1 MTDTPTPA
9 SPDFDGALKAFCE
22 WYERIN
28 SLYDECLSDKTYH
41 AIYTAMQSNACR
53 VEVVTPFKF
62 NTQIRLLCKD
72 GMEFSDAI
80 QHVFPNGLKI
90 VKENV

>member
-1 MTDTPTPA
+1 MNTPA

-53 VEVVTPFKF
+53 VEVVTVEEAAHAWF
-62 NTQIRLLCKD
+62 NGRIEVAER
-72 GMEFSDAI
+72 FSDEL
-80 QHVFPNGLKI
+80 PNGLK
-90 VKENV
+90 VTK